1 MADESM
7 RENGP
12 MTPSK
17 SDEQEG
23 ILWVYSFMDEDRL
36 YPRPSAKWLQ
46 VMFVLGATGLGL
58 GIVEVLMAVNRNT
71 MFPFVGKFFRENMSS
86 KRCIDCCA
94 TLRSQPCACVFNQT
108 IVDSPSRFY
117 VYQPN

>member
-1 MADESM
+1 MGDESKL
-7 RENGP
+7 ENGQ

-17 SDEQEG
+17 SNEQAG
-23 ILWVYSFMDEDRL
+23 ILNSFLDEDRL
-36 YPRPSAKWLQ
+36 DPRPSAVWIL
-46 VMFVLGATGLGL
+46 VALVLGAAGIGLGWTELWLASNWRLMFHFL
-58 GIVEVLMAVNRNT
+58 GKVSL
-71 MFPFVGKFFRENMSS
+71 ENMSS

-117 VYQPN
+117 V